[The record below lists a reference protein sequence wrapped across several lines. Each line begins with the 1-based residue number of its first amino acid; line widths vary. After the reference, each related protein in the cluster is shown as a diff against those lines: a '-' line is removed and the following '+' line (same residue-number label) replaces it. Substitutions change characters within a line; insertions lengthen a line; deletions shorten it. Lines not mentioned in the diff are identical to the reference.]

1 MIDTTLK
8 KRTKMQIRR
17 HLRLLTIGTRLA
29 FLAIWNSSIEVLW
42 GSAIVVPLTIYISV
56 FLMDVIGPF
65 LVFLGISAGIF
76 FGLLAA
82 AKTIINLY
90 FVVNNRK

>member
-1 MIDTTLK
+1 
-8 KRTKMQIRR
+8 
-17 HLRLLTIGTRLA
+17 
-29 FLAIWNSSIEVLW
+29 
-42 GSAIVVPLTIYISV
+42 
-56 FLMDVIGPF
+56 MDVIGPF